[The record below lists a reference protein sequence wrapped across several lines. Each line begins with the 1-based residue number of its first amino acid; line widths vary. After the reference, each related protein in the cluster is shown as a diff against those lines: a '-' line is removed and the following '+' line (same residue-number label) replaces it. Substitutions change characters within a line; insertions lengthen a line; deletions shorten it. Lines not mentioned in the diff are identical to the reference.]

1 MLENAASDSILLHGE
16 STSLHSHHRDTF
28 GCTARDQRAHAG
40 AHLFAAHPRSLRR
53 RGSARTA
60 RSGAARGVQ
69 RRRVAGGAAMR
80 KLENTSLTF
89 SAREWVPLTD
99 AFLQVMSNVG
109 RRDLARNLFK
119 RDLLSAQLGSMKIL
133 PDGTMTLLNRS
144 DWQQL
149 TLQVPLRPQEGVG
162 VQPYV
167 DGYIYVRR
175 ADLDKHYSITATP
188 TAQQSGDIRPPERRR
203 GPLTTHDWH
212 SIAGEIAR
220 RCIDPKTGRVAVPKK
235 ESALVADMRTW
246 CKEQGWAAPAT
257 SEMSEAVRRVCAAL
271 RTVQK

>member
-1 MLENAASDSILLHGE
+1 
-16 STSLHSHHRDTF
+16 
-28 GCTARDQRAHAG
+28 
-40 AHLFAAHPRSLRR
+40 
-53 RGSARTA
+53 
-60 RSGAARGVQ
+60 
-69 RRRVAGGAAMR
+69 MR
-80 KLENTSLTF
+80 KLEKTSLTF

-119 RDLLSAQLGSMKIL
+119 RDLLSGQLGSMKIL
-133 PDGTMTLLNRS
+133 PDGTMTLLNPS

-175 ADLDKHYSITATP
+175 VDLDKLYPIPATP
-188 TAQQSGDIRPPERRR
+188 TMTAATQSDDSRPPERRR

-212 SIAGEIAR
+212 SIDGEIAR
-220 RCIDPKTGRVAVPKK
+220 RCIDPKTSRVAVPKK

-257 SEMSEAVRRVCAAL
+257 SEMSEAVRRVCAPL